1 MAITIRILKQVTV
14 SPGGSFPDTITAEFA
29 IQNDAVSST
38 WYRWTRGSIPGD
50 TADVPAFLAAEGASR
65 YTEAQAGGVTMT
77 PNQVNTGNY
86 AWEHWQYRDVFADA
100 SFRLE
105 VGMLGLGTAPSAA
118 VYRTMLNNALEELTP
133 LAGTQ
138 FETHFGNK
146 RASKGFGTTPSAPVG
161 ALTLA
166 QCDVF
171 DSFLREWLSAR
182 RSDVLWAKSIV
193 GLV

>member
-29 IQNDAVSST
+29 IQNDAISST
-38 WYRWTRGSIPGD
+38 WYKWTVGSIPAE
-50 TADVPAFLAAEGASR
+50 TADVPAFLAADGTTH
-65 YTEAQAGGVTMT
+65 YTNAQAAGVTMT
-77 PNQVNTGNY
+77 NNQVNTGNY

-105 VGMLGLGTAPSAA
+105 VGMLGLGSAPLVG
-118 VYRTMLNNALEELTP
+118 VYRTMLNNALSELTP

-138 FETHFGNK
+138 FETHFANK
-146 RASKGFGTTPSAPVG
+146 RASKGFGTSGPVG
-161 ALTLA
+161 SITLA
-166 QCDVF
+166 QCDTF
-171 DSFLREWLSAR
+171 DSFMREWLSAR